1 LSAATHRAAKAG
13 RISSFLPS
21 RVIYLLY
28 RVALLVAFPFILA
41 YVTYRCAKNRAYLQ
55 TLPER
60 FGFLP
65 DSHRQPAAGS
75 IWLHAVSVGE
85 IISSVQLVA
94 RLRATIP
101 GCKVFVSVSTLAGR
115 QIASQKLA
123 GVADGIF
130 YAPFDFVWVVRRVI
144 RDLRPALVIVMET
157 EIWPNL
163 WRESK
168 RSGAGLLVLNGRIS
182 DKAMPRYESWRW
194 FFAPVLRLADRI
206 LAQTAVSRD
215 RYLALGAAPESV
227 VTGGNVKYDFDVARA
242 LPPDAVVQW
251 VEKEQ
256 PGLLWVAAS
265 TMPPAADGDVDEDEI
280 VLDIFQRL
288 MRDFP
293 CLRLVLVPRRPE
305 RFDSAAAALEKR
317 GIPYARRSQLPA
329 LAPARALLLD
339 SVGELAGVFRLAD
352 VVFVG
357 GTLCER
363 GGHNILEPAFFGKPV
378 IIGPHMENFPEI
390 ADDFRTAE
398 ACLAV
403 DNGAGLE
410 EALRRTISSDTLR
423 ADLGKRAREQAL
435 VKTGATELAVKEVRA
450 RYELSLPHPFPSR
463 FLSALAVLW
472 RAGSRWKRRRDLTAA
487 LTLSRPVI
495 SVGGISVGG
504 VGKTPLTLRLGEILR
519 SVGIEPAF
527 LTRGYR
533 RVSREACTVV
543 PPGGPATVDSTGD
556 EAQLLVRSRLGPV
569 GICPVRSAAGE
580 ALLKQF
586 SPDLF
591 LLDDGFQHARLARQV
606 DLVLIDTLDPFAG
619 FEVIPAGRLRE
630 PLEAL
635 SRATAFVL
643 MRCDEGRTYDGILRI
658 LSNYNPLAPV
668 FRARLERA
676 GWIDTANGE
685 AVEAPRGRGAAFC
698 GLGNPASFWKTL
710 DLSGLDTAFRIAF
723 PDHHRYHPR
732 DLKRLCA
739 EAQRVGASVLWTT
752 EKDAMNLPPD
762 SQPLPILAL
771 TVRARLED
779 EANFTAWLMN
789 TIKLI

>member
-1 LSAATHRAAKAG
+1 
-13 RISSFLPS
+13 LPS

-28 RVALLVAFPFILA
+28 RVALLAAFPFILA
-41 YVTYRCAKNRAYLQ
+41 YVAYRCAKNRVYLE

-65 DSHRQPAAGS
+65 DSYRQPAAGA

-101 GCKVFVSVSTLAGR
+101 GGKVFVSVSTLAGR

-130 YAPFDFVWVVRRVI
+130 YAPLDFVWVVRRVI
-144 RDLRPALVIVMET
+144 RYLRPALVIVMET

-206 LAQTAVSRD
+206 LAQTAISRD
-215 RYLALGAAPESV
+215 RYIALGAAPESV
-227 VTGGNVKYDFDVARA
+227 ATGGNLKYDFDISRA
-242 LPPDAVVQW
+242 LPPEPVVQW
-251 VEKEQ
+251 VEQEQ

-265 TMPPAADGDVDEDEI
+265 TMPPARDGDADEDDI
-280 VLDIFQRL
+280 VLDIFLRL

-293 CLRLVLVPRRPE
+293 CLRLILVPRRPE
-305 RFDSAAAALEKR
+305 RFPSAAAALEKR

-329 LAPARALLLD
+329 TAPSRVLLLD
-339 SVGELAGVFRLAD
+339 SMGELAGVFRLAD

-363 GGHNILEPAFFGKPV
+363 GGHNILEPAFLGKPV

-390 ADDFRTAE
+390 AADFRTAG
-398 ACLAV
+398 ACIPVEGEV
-403 DNGAGLE
+403 DLE
-410 EALRRTISSDTLR
+410 DALRRTISSDTLR

-435 VKTGATELAVKEVRA
+435 MKTGATELAVNEAGKL
-450 RYELSLPHPFPSR
+450 YELSLPHPFPSA
-463 FLSALAVLW
+463 FLSGLAVLW
-472 RAGSRWKRRRDLTAA
+472 RAGSRWKRRRDLAA
-487 LTLSRPVI
+487 VQTLSRPVI
-495 SVGGISVGG
+495 SVGGISAGG

-519 SVGIEPAF
+519 ASGVEPAF

-569 GICPVRSAAGE
+569 GICPLRSAAGE

-586 SPDLF
+586 TPDLF
-591 LLDDGFQHARLARQV
+591 LLDDGFQHARLARQI

-630 PLEAL
+630 PIEAL

-643 MRCDEGRTYDGILRI
+643 MRCEEGRTYEGILGILRKH
-658 LSNYNPLAPV
+658 NPLAPV
-668 FRARLERA
+668 FRVRLEPA
-676 GWIDTANGE
+676 GWVDAASGE
-685 AVEAPRGRGAAFC
+685 PAGTPQGRGGAFC
-698 GLGNPASFWKTL
+698 GLGNPASFWKSL
-710 DLSGLDTAFRIAF
+710 DHLGLDTAFRIAF

-732 DLKRLCA
+732 DLKRLWG
-739 EAQRVGASVLWTT
+739 EAKRAGATVLWTT

-762 SQPLPILAL
+762 GPHLSIMAL
-771 TVRARLED
+771 RVRAKFEN
-779 EANFTAWLMN
+779 EAGFTAWLAN
-789 TIKLI
+789 RIKR